1 MALTITKN
9 VTLQGVIHI
18 DEPVS
23 AVYDIFLQLP
33 IQNYPNALPNAL
45 DNQVLEEIY
54 IEVDHANPTRIY
66 LPSISSLK
74 GAWNPK
80 IHVVQ
85 NNPTLPTLEVYAY
98 SSETGVDTINGSGS
112 ISVSGLKGNAYLH
125 PVENNMWMCLNQPG
139 FSPAV

>member
-1 MALTITKN
+1 MAITITKN
-9 VTLQGVIHI
+9 ITLQGVIHI
-18 DEPVS
+18 NEPVS
-23 AVYDIFLQLP
+23 ANYEIYLVLP
-33 IQNYPNALPNAL
+33 TQNYPNALPNAL

-54 IEVDHANPTRIY
+54 VINDHANTTRIY

-98 SSETGVDTINGSGS
+98 SSETGADTIIGAVAVD
-112 ISVSGLKGNAYLH
+112 ILTYRETKYLH
-125 PVENNMWMCLNQPG
+125 PVENNLWMCLTAMGVAP
-139 FSPAV
+139 